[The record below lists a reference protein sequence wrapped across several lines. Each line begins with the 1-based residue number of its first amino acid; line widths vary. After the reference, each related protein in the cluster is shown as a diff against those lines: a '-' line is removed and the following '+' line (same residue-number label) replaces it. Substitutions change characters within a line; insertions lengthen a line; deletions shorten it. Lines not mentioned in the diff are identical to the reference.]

1 MKLHTL
7 KNGIRVIFEERKNTE
22 TVFISVAVD
31 VGSNHETEKENGM
44 AHFLEHMFF
53 KGTKRFP
60 KPEDLSTAIDKTGA
74 YINAGTGRIDTEY
87 YFFGEKSKFKDMT
100 TLVADMFLN
109 SMLKEEEIER
119 EKGVIIQEIQMH
131 KDYTSSIVDDELNK
145 NMFKGTPVA
154 RTILGTEE
162 IIKKFTS
169 KDFLAFRKKHYKSKN
184 TIITV
189 VGNVGEEIALSTIE
203 ELFNEVPEEDKSE
216 QIIFTKEQIGTG
228 KKHSSILR
236 KQDNQMKFSISF
248 PFPTL
253 NVENRWTADIFNT
266 ILGSGFSSRLFS
278 SIREKAGAC
287 YSIRS
292 GYYENGSGIGVS
304 ELNIET
310 GIDSGRVEEVTQ
322 LIKKELDLIKAN
334 GVTKDEVEIAKAKH
348 ITSLAKRSELNEC
361 IASMYTRSLI
371 KDGVIETYENNI
383 KNIKKVTVEEV
394 GIMANRL
401 LKGDNAFVVYV
412 GNKEIPENISQCL
425 REV

>member
-7 KNGIRVIFEERKNTE
+7 KNGIRVIFEERENTNS
-22 TVFISVAVD
+22 VFISVAVD
-31 VGSNHETEKENGM
+31 IGSNHETEKENGI

-60 KPEDLSTAIDKTGA
+60 KSEDLSTAIDKTGA
-74 YINAGTGRIDTEY
+74 YVNAGTGRTDTEY
-87 YFFGEKSKFKDMT
+87 YFFGEKNGFRDMT

-109 SMLKEEEIER
+109 SILKEEEIEK
-119 EKGVIIQEIQMH
+119 EKGVIIQEIQMY
-131 KDYTSSIVDDELNK
+131 KDTAYCIADDELHQNVL
-145 NMFKGTPVA
+145 KGTSAA
-154 RTILGTEE
+154 RSVIGTEE
-162 IIKKFTS
+162 IIKKFAS

-189 VGNVGEEIALSTIE
+189 VGNVSEEIALSTIE

-216 QIIFTKEQIGTG
+216 QIIFTKEQIGID

-236 KQDNQMKFSISF
+236 EQDNQMQLLISF

-253 NVENRWTADIFNT
+253 NIEDSWTAAIFNV
-266 ILGSGFSSRLFS
+266 ILGEGFSSRLFS

-287 YSIRS
+287 YSIKS
-292 GYYENGSGIGVS
+292 VYYENNFGIGVS
-304 ELNIET
+304 GLNIST
-310 GIDSGRVEEVTQ
+310 GIDSGRAEEVTR

-334 GVTKDEVEIAKAKH
+334 GVTKDEVEIAKA
-348 ITSLAKRSELNEC
+348 IIINSLARRESNSQ
-361 IASMYTRSLI
+361 IARRYTRELVENGAIQSYEDII
-371 KDGVIETYENNI
+371 KD
-383 KNIKKVTVEEV
+383 IKKVTVEKV

>member
-31 VGSNHETEKENGM
+31 VGSNHETEKENGI

-53 KGTKRFP
+53 NGTKRFP
-60 KPEDLSTAIDKTGA
+60 SVNDLQIAIGKTGA
-74 YINAGTGRIDTEY
+74 RVNATTNAISTRY
-87 YFFGEKSKFKDMT
+87 YSFGEKNGFRDVT
-100 TLVADMFLN
+100 ALVADMFLN
-109 SMLKEEEIER
+109 SIFKEEDV
-119 EKGVIIQEIQMH
+119 EKEKNIIIQEIQRH
-131 KDYTSSIVDDELNK
+131 KDIVYRIGIDELNK
-145 NMFKGTPVA
+145 NIFKGTPAA
-154 RTILGTEE
+154 RLIIGTEE
-162 IIKKFTS
+162 IIKKFTV

-189 VGNVGEEIALSTIE
+189 VGNVSEEIALSTIE

-236 KQDNQMKFSISF
+236 EQDNQMQLLISF

-253 NVENRWTADIFNT
+253 NMENRWTADIFNT

-287 YSIRS
+287 YSI
-292 GYYENGSGIGVS
+292 GSEYNKNIRGIGWS
-304 ELNIET
+304 ELTIYT
-310 GIDSGRVEEVTQ
+310 GIDSGRAEEVTR

-334 GVTKDEVEIAKAKH
+334 GVTKDEVEIAKAT
-348 ITSLAKRSELNEC
+348 ITNSLAISESNQQ
-361 IASMYTRSLI
+361 IAQLYTHSLI
-371 KDGVIETYENNI
+371 GDKAIQTYEDII
-383 KNIKKVTVEEV
+383 KDIEKVTVEKV
-394 GIMANRL
+394 GMMANRV

-425 REV
+425 REI